1 MIRAADVVH
10 SERIARLV
18 IFTVSIGTFAGG
30 MHHLRAFPF
39 IRFLD
44 PVYPYLYNGVV
55 VVQRGTPGHTDH
67 PGTSLQWL
75 AGLVSWLV
83 HLFRFESSDLARDV
97 VANSTLYLQAN
108 GVVLLLAFSLSL
120 TFLGLRTLNQLGATP
135 TLALMSG
142 FSACLRIWY
151 PQVFLLSPESVVLT
165 TTVLVLALMIPCIA
179 STANRLSKSELV
191 LVGLAFAVGTTSK
204 IIMLPLAIL
213 FPFLLKPRQVLLIA
227 VTFLATVAVILTP
240 VYSQIGR
247 MRGWFLG
254 IATRPTRYGSSST
267 DWQVLE
273 NMRSA
278 LTALGE
284 AVSLYSISIIA
295 SIAIAL
301 GLLLLR
307 GTSATQSQSR
317 SKWRSTIGLLTAI
330 VFTYGM
336 SYKPSVERDFVTLTV
351 LVPLFTALT
360 TKVALDLM
368 SKEYQALVW
377 KWLKS
382 GILTIITLGFI
393 QFPISLHA
401 ATHDIEDWKTSYAQV
416 AEKLM
421 ANESI
426 GWVAHAYGSPGIS
439 HASFFGNA
447 WANELFEVELA
458 EQFPRKLELDIWGK
472 SIYGWDSDFRWS
484 ELNCED
490 LNARLDSSKVFVA
503 IYQNQLN
510 TYWPSRDDGLSTDV
524 GTLTVVDEEATGYY
538 DLLLLEIGN
547 CI

>member
-1 MIRAADVVH
+1 MIKAAGYVF

-39 IRFLD
+39 TRFLD

-75 AGLVSWLV
+75 SGLVSWLV
-83 HLFRFESSDLARDV
+83 HLFRFESSDLANDV

-108 GVVLLLAFSLSL
+108 GVVLLLVFSLSL
-120 TFLGLRTLNQLGATP
+120 TFLGLRTLNSLGATP

-142 FSACLRIWY
+142 FGACLRIWY

-165 TTVLVLALMIPCIA
+165 TTILILALMIPCLA
-179 STANRLSKSELV
+179 STTYRFSKSELV
-191 LVGLAFAVGTTSK
+191 LIGLAFAVGTTSK
-204 IIMLPLAIL
+204 IIMLPLAFL
-213 FPFLLKPRQVLLIA
+213 FPFLLRPRQLLLIA
-227 VTFLATVAVILTP
+227 VAFLVTVDVILTP
-240 VYSQIGR
+240 VYSEIGR

-254 IATRPTRYGSSST
+254 IATSPTRYGSSST

-278 LTALGE
+278 LKTLGE
-284 AVSLYSISIIA
+284 AVSLYSISIFA
-295 SIAIAL
+295 SIVIAL

-307 GTSATQSQSR
+307 GASANQSQSR
-317 SKWRSTIGLLTAI
+317 SKWRSTLGLLIAI
-330 VFTYGM
+330 VLTYAM
-336 SYKPSVERDFVTLTV
+336 SYKPSVERDFIALTV
-351 LVPLFTALT
+351 LVPLFIALT

-368 SKEYQALVW
+368 NEEYQALVW
-377 KWLKS
+377 KLLKS
-382 GILTIITLGFI
+382 GIVSVIILGFI
-393 QFPISLHA
+393 QFPISLYS
-401 ATHDIEDWKTSYAQV
+401 DIHKIENWESSYAQV
-416 AEKLM
+416 AEKLK
-421 ANESI
+421 AKEST
-426 GWVAHAYGSPGIS
+426 GWVAYAYNSPSIS
-439 HASFFGNA
+439 HASFFGNS
-447 WANELFEVELA
+447 WAKDLFQIELA

-472 SIYGWDSDFRWS
+472 SISGWDSDFRES

-490 LNARLDSSKVFVA
+490 LNARLDSSRMFVA
-503 IYQNQLN
+503 IYQGQLN
-510 TYWPSRDDGLSTDV
+510 TYWPNRDDGLFTTG
-524 GTLTVVDEEATGYY
+524 GTLTVVDEEATGYD
-538 DLLLLEIGN
+538 DLLLLEIGK